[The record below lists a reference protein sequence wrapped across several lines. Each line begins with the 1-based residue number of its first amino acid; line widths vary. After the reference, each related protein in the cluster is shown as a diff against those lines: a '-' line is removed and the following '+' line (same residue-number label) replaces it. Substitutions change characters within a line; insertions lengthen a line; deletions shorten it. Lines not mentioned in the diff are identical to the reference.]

1 LDNVQ
6 EGFKVKSK
14 ISDTEKS
21 SRRKQKNERE
31 PSQLLELNRRKLAL
45 QIEILQLEKK
55 LAKENLESINRE
67 NKHDKLIA
75 KRENYNQFEV

>member
-1 LDNVQ
+1 M
-6 EGFKVKSK
+6 KSE
-14 ISDTEKS
+14 ISDTEKN
-21 SRRKQKNERE
+21 SRRKQKNARE
-31 PSQLLELNRRKLAL
+31 SNKLLELNRQKLAL

-75 KRENYNQFEV
+75 KRENYKQFEV